1 MVVCPRSGSF
11 ILFFSIHVNESQTC
25 QKMKRRNNIL
35 DDLDVVG
42 RMHATHRPGRDED
55 ELLADG
61 VSSGF
66 NLCGGK
72 KGERGLV
79 GFVLLR
85 VGKRGINHVP
95 FSAC

>member
-1 MVVCPRSGSF
+1 
-11 ILFFSIHVNESQTC
+11 
-25 QKMKRRNNIL
+25 MKRRNNIL

-61 VSSGF
+61 VSGGF

-72 KGERGLV
+72 KGGERV
-79 GFVLLR
+79 SWFRSSSSSSFRSLL
-85 VGKRGINHVP
+85 GKRGINHIP